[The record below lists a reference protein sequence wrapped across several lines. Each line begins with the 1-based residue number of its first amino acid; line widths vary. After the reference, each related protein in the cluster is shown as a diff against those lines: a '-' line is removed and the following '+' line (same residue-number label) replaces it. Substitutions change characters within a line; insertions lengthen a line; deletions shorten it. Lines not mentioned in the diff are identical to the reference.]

1 MVFIVIFLMLALLC
15 ADAIIFY
22 ALGVACKTKSV
33 VDKMEEQ
40 GWKIVPP
47 ESAGVSNE

>member
-1 MVFIVIFLMLALLC
+1 MLFIVIFLMLTLLC

-22 ALGVACKTKSV
+22 ALGVACKTKSG

-40 GWKIVPP
+40 GWKLVPP
-47 ESAGVSNE
+47 ESSGAANE